1 MVDHD
6 TGEFRDEQI
15 GMLEKI
21 IFWSLNNRLAVLSG
35 AAVIVLAGLF
45 SLQGMNFDAFPDTT
59 PVQVQINTDCPALVA
74 TEVERLVTFPIE
86 ALMGGMPG
94 LAHVRSISQFGV
106 SREGQ
111 TEVVQGIAPGEAVV
125 SAGSYV
131 LKSEMG
137 REQTATRP

>member
-1 MVDHD
+1 MVPSSAIQWDGRRHLVFVPLPD
-6 TGEFRDEQI
+6 GRGFQPR
-15 GMLEKI
+15 
-21 IFWSLNNRLAVLSG
+21 AV
-35 AAVIVLAGLF
+35 
-45 SLQGMNFDAFPDTT
+45 
-59 PVQVQINTDCPALVA
+59 AL
-74 TEVERLVTFPIE
+74 
-86 ALMGGMPG
+86 
-94 LAHVRSISQFGV
+94 GV